1 MDWFAESDNSG
12 LSAGSPSATGMQALP
27 VKRGHRIG
35 LVSLWLVACVFTL
48 LTVAAPSRFFGFDS
62 HAYWL
67 AWRHADMY
75 GLKPN
80 QENAYL
86 YSPAFAQLIWPLAQL
101 PWPAFFTIWTAA
113 GLAAYTWLV
122 WPLELRWRIPLLVI
136 CVPQAI
142 VRNVWPAFALVLVFG
157 LRRPGLWT
165 FPLLTKVTAATGL
178 VWFAARREWR
188 HLATAAAVAGLVT
201 IVSVAISPGL
211 WLDWLRLLDGGGG
224 AGRPAGAVEIPLSIR
239 LPVALVLAIVAA
251 RKGRV
256 WLLAL
261 SMALASP
268 TFALS
273 WLLSNLMVFT
283 ALPRSRAEE
292 RRISAV
298 DATRSGS
305 ANLVPD
311 PSPGI

>member
-1 MDWFAESDNSG
+1 MH
-12 LSAGSPSATGMQALP
+12 ALL
-27 VKRGHRIG
+27 VKRSHEIG
-35 LVSLWLVACVFTL
+35 LVSLWLLAGVFAL
-48 LTVAAPSRFFGFDS
+48 FTVAAPPRFFGFDS

-67 AWRHADMY
+67 AWQHPDMY

-80 QENAYL
+80 QQDAYL

-101 PWPAFFTIWTAA
+101 PWQAFFAIWTAA
-113 GLAAYTWLV
+113 GLAAYAWLV
-122 WPLELRWRIPLLVI
+122 WPLELRWRIPLLII

-142 VRNVWPAFALVLVFG
+142 VGNVWPAFALVLVFG
-157 LRRPGLWT
+157 LRRPGLWA

-188 HLATAAAVAGLVT
+188 QLTTAAVAAGLVT
-201 IVSVAISPGL
+201 AVSVAISPGL
-211 WLDWLRLLDGGGG
+211 WLDWLRVLEGGGS
-224 AGRPAGAVEIPLSIR
+224 AGRPAGAIETPLAIR
-239 LPVALVLAIVAA
+239 LPVALVLAVVAA

-273 WLLSNLMVFT
+273 WLLSNLMVLT

-292 RRISAV
+292 RRASGEEA
-298 DATRSGS
+298 ATRTSRPRILSHLGEPVHNVVESG
-305 ANLVPD
+305 A
-311 PSPGI
+311 